1 MVPRSPAC
9 CWVRTVASEVGPWL
23 LHHKLLDLMFL
34 GQVWGMWLLA
44 VSPNLPISRSPGKAT
59 RKGTGFVLRSNSMM
73 SFSQSGKCLS
83 WQGACHIL
91 VKYLRCE
98 ASLVNQ
104 PRPLHVHPA
113 FPSVSPHS
121 CWPYSFI
128 VWMDSI
134 EETSRSCRL
143 LQGLSCAFLDK
154 YLGCILE
161 PGSTVD
167 G

>member
-23 LHHKLLDLMFL
+23 LHHKLLYLMFL

-44 VSPNLPISRSPGKAT
+44 VSPNLPISRSPGKAM

-104 PRPLHVHPA
+104 PMFIQPFLQLVPTLA
-113 FPSVSPHS
+113 GLIPSLCGWTALKRYPGAAGCCKVSPVPS
-121 CWPYSFI
+121 
-128 VWMDSI
+128 
-134 EETSRSCRL
+134 
-143 LQGLSCAFLDK
+143 
-154 YLGCILE
+154 
-161 PGSTVD
+161 
-167 G
+167 